1 MFRAVILPVWS
12 SLLVLLAIPAIAIS
26 PESGEKRGGVSV
38 STLSAQIPE
47 GVEGT
52 YVPHPEA
59 RAAISR
65 LLSPYCPGLML
76 DQCPSDAARILRDSI
91 HALALQGWNSDA
103 IEAWML
109 SNHGEQYR
117 AVPKRSG
124 AGLLAWLLPPLAL
137 LLGLGGVGAVLRRF
151 VGKGRA
157 EGEATLAAAGTGG
170 GAGLTGAQAG
180 SAVALPSGD
189 QEARLREAIQDLEF
203 SEDPVY

>member
-1 MFRAVILPVWS
+1 MILRLSIRWA
-12 SLLVLLAIPAIAIS
+12 LLMAMVLVGAQ
-26 PESGEKRGGVSV
+26 
-38 STLSAQIPE
+38 LSAQIPE

-91 HALALQGWNSDA
+91 HGLALQGWNSDA

-109 SNHGEQYR
+109 SNHGEAYR

-124 AGLLAWLLPPLAL
+124 AGLLAWLLPPIAL
-137 LLGLGGVGAVLRRF
+137 LLGLGGLGVALRRF
-151 VGKGRA
+151 VRKDAPSVAG
-157 EGEATLAAAGTGG
+157 AAAPDAST
-170 GAGLTGAQAG
+170 ASSTPD
-180 SAVALPSGD
+180 LPSGD

>member
-1 MFRAVILPVWS
+1 MIPRLAFRW
-12 SLLVLLAIPAIAIS
+12 VLLLPLFLLGAPW
-26 PESGEKRGGVSV
+26 
-38 STLSAQIPE
+38 LSAQIPE

-59 RAAISR
+59 RSAISR

-76 DQCPSDAARILRDSI
+76 DQCPSDNARILRDSI

-109 SNHGEQYR
+109 SNHGEEYR

-124 AGLLAWLLPPLAL
+124 AGLLAWLFPPLAL
-137 LLGLGGVGAVLRRF
+137 LFGLGGVGMALRHFLRKDAPQIS
-151 VGKGRA
+151 GA
-157 EGEATLAAAGTGG
+157 EAAGEG
-170 GAGLTGAQAG
+170 GAG
-180 SAVALPSGD
+180 SPSPSPSLPSGD

>member
-1 MFRAVILPVWS
+1 MFRTLILSAVS
-12 SLLVLLAIPAIAIS
+12 SLVFLLFLPGLSAFPA
-26 PESGEKRGGVSV
+26 GEPHVWGS
-38 STLSAQIPE
+38 SALSAQIPE
-47 GVEGT
+47 GIEGT

-76 DQCPSDAARILRDSI
+76 DQCPSDNARILRDSI

-109 SNHGEQYR
+109 SNHGEEYR

-124 AGLLAWLLPPLAL
+124 AGLLAWILPPLAL
-137 LLGLGGVGAVLRRF
+137 LFGLGGVGAVLRRF
-151 VGKGRA
+151 VRKDEEIERVT
-157 EGEATLAAAGTGG
+157 ESEV
-170 GAGLTGAQAG
+170 
-180 SAVALPSGD
+180 VAKKDSLPSGD

>member
-1 MFRAVILPVWS
+1 MV
-12 SLLVLLAIPAIAIS
+12 LVGAGVFPIS
-26 PESGEKRGGVSV
+26 PAGEVA
-38 STLSAQIPE
+38 AQIPE

-59 RAAISR
+59 RTAISR

-76 DQCPSDAARILRDSI
+76 DQCPSDNARILRDSI
-91 HALALQGWNSDA
+91 HGLALQGWNADA

-109 SNHGEQYR
+109 SNHGEEYR

-124 AGLLAWLLPPLAL
+124 AGLLAWILPPIAL
-137 LLGLGGVGAVLRRF
+137 LLGLGGLGVALRRF
-151 VGKGRA
+151 VRKEVPDTA
-157 EGEATLAAAGTGG
+157 LAAASEASVAASTP
-170 GAGLTGAQAG
+170 
-180 SAVALPSGD
+180 ALPSGD